1 VFTDESVR
9 SACGY
14 TLQAIGQHNQDILKE
29 HSSVVIP
36 LVFFAMHAN
45 KIAGKIILLALVFTV
60 FTAKFCHVNYSLWSD
75 AVAMK
80 TSQYFFR

>member
-9 SACGY
+9 SACAY

-36 LVFFAMHAN
+36 LVFFAMHAS
-45 KIAGKIILLALVFTV
+45 KIPGKIILFTLILTALLSFE
-60 FTAKFCHVNYSLWSD
+60 CQILPCNYSVEMPKLL
-75 AVAMK
+75 MG
-80 TSQYFFR
+80 

>member
-1 VFTDESVR
+1 MFIDESVR
-9 SACGY
+9 SACAY

-45 KIAGKIILLALVFTV
+45 KIPGKIVLLALIFTIILS
-60 FTAKFCHVNYSLWSD
+60 FECQILPYNYH
-75 AVAMK
+75 
-80 TSQYFFR
+80 